1 MQRSK
6 VFTRK
11 PLAEKV
17 ADLYPRSL
25 ESQIHMMTDLLFW
38 RPAVA
43 YASAQSHYAPVW
55 MYRFDWHPKK
65 PPYNKAFHALELPF
79 VFGNLDGLER
89 MAKAEITDEVKQ
101 LSHDTISV
109 DHVRQ
114 NRKPKHRSCEL
125 ACVS

>member
-65 PPYNKAFHALELPF
+65 PPYNKAFHALELP
-79 VFGNLDGLER
+79 LSLEIWTDWNEWQKRRLR
-89 MAKAEITDEVKQ
+89 M
-101 LSHDTISV
+101 
-109 DHVRQ
+109 R
-114 NRKPKHRSCEL
+114 
-125 ACVS
+125 